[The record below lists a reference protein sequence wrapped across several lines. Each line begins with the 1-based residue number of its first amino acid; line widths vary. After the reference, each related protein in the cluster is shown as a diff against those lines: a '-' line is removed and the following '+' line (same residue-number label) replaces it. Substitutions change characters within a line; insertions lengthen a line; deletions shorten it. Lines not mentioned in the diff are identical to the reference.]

1 MHWQTISPE
10 SIRWKWIE
18 DVTANHPNAKTIS
31 SAHETNWDLSNSK
44 HKDSAIR
51 IIRNKHTL
59 FNFGR
64 ASIASPPCPFP
75 YALPIEKQF
84 TCRRRKEY
92 YEWLPSLVSVFSMWP
107 PPYLAP
113 TSPPTHY
120 RIRTCMIYAIMISDS
135 FLFHFK
141 QRKTLT
147 SLIVLKQIQRMM
159 RWEATEGMSLEENG
173 VCNGIFA
180 MPSRVGQI
188 AVGWL
193 RNKP

>member
-18 DVTANHPNAKTIS
+18 VVTANHPNAKTIP
-31 SAHETNWDLSNSK
+31 SAHGTNWDLSNSK

-59 FNFGR
+59 FNLAKHPSHRSLPSPSAFPRRAVHLPSPQSTTSGFR
-64 ASIASPPCPFP
+64 ASHRSFRFDPLPYHPPL
-75 YALPIEKQF
+75 LP
-84 TCRRRKEY
+84 TD
-92 YEWLPSLVSVFSMWP
+92 
-107 PPYLAP
+107 
-113 TSPPTHY
+113 Y

-147 SLIVLKQIQRMM
+147 SLIVLKQIQQMM
-159 RWEATEGMSLEENG
+159 RWDR
-173 VCNGIFA
+173 A
-180 MPSRVGQI
+180 M
-188 AVGWL
+188 
-193 RNKP
+193 